1 MQKKKNRVKNSP
13 RYMTECDVIR
23 YNLKMP
29 ETMKKKLKKEPQKK
43 DIDMSSYICAILS
56 GDIKRSKV

>member
-1 MQKKKNRVKNSP
+1 
-13 RYMTECDVIR
+13 MTECDVIR

-29 ETMKKKLKKEPQKK
+29 ETMKKKLKKEAQKK
-43 DIDMSSYICAILS
+43 DMDMSSYICAILS